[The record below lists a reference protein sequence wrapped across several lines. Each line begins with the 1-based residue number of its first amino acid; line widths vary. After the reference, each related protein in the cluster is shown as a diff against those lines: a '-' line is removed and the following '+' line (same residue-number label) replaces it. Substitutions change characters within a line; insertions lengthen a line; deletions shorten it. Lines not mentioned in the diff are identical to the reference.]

1 MNKFKDWLNEMAN
14 KFPEGFSFKEL
25 TRIPKF
31 TARVKYVDKFL
42 KHIGSGSSRVT
53 YGIPSTNP
61 KVEYERVLK
70 IAQNQAGLAQNMAEI
85 EAEKDKLLCCAP
97 VYHATK
103 RAKFVEM
110 QYAYPVK
117 NLKEISD
124 WIGHNIYDICE
135 PGEEWKRETLSSS
148 LADKGL
154 QLKAD
159 WVSDFDTL
167 IVKYQTLAGDLLTDR
182 HWGWINR
189 RGKGK
194 MPVVFDFGY
203 TEDIASKFYN
213 SSNLGVDETT
223 PIPKSVIAQGIQKD
237 ERSFPNYNYS
247 IVQYLYNSQPYNPD
261 NKTPARTYFCD
272 PNMYLFSKISIWKNG
287 LKYFRIGKRPVIEK
301 TISKAGGTWYPAGSV
316 VGIQLEK
323 GQIGNGSIQVKRS
336 GNNLTPIRNLSVYV
350 PISTGIK
357 ASYIKNYSYR
367 DNMNLHY
374 YSPRVEAGQGY
385 YMDTILTQKFFK
397 SEYIQNPENNVLIRK
412 VSPDAK
418 ILDLQKPTPYEII
431 KHFSD
436 ELWSQGEAEKNY
448 DNSYN
453 YSFFLSRDS
462 VYGTG
467 DSPETAFVDF
477 LKKARAGTVL
487 KVIVSLQLGYDT
499 IPNMLSSEGYQASY
513 DRNNNVL
520 VVYNYDDIDKVLQ

>member
-1 MNKFKDWLNEMAN
+1 
-14 KFPEGFSFKEL
+14 
-25 TRIPKF
+25 
-31 TARVKYVDKFL
+31 
-42 KHIGSGSSRVT
+42 
-53 YGIPSTNP
+53 
-61 KVEYERVLK
+61 
-70 IAQNQAGLAQNMAEI
+70 
-85 EAEKDKLLCCAP
+85 
-97 VYHATK
+97 
-103 RAKFVEM
+103 
-110 QYAYPVK
+110 
-117 NLKEISD
+117 
-124 WIGHNIYDICE
+124 
-135 PGEEWKRETLSSS
+135 
-148 LADKGL
+148 
-154 QLKAD
+154 
-159 WVSDFDTL
+159 
-167 IVKYQTLAGDLLTDR
+167 
-182 HWGWINR
+182 
-189 RGKGK
+189 
-194 MPVVFDFGY
+194 
-203 TEDIASKFYN
+203 
-213 SSNLGVDETT
+213 
-223 PIPKSVIAQGIQKD
+223 
-237 ERSFPNYNYS
+237 
-247 IVQYLYNSQPYNPD
+247 
-261 NKTPARTYFCD
+261 
-272 PNMYLFSKISIWKNG
+272 MYLFSKISIWKNG

-323 GQIGNGSIQVKRS
+323 EQIGNGSIQVKRS

-357 ASYIKNYSYR
+357 ASYIKYYSYR
-367 DNMNLHY
+367 DNMNLHSS
-374 YSPRVEAGQGY
+374 SPRVEAGQGY
-385 YMDTILTQKFFK
+385 YMDTKLTQEFFK
-397 SEYIQNPENNVLIRK
+397 SRYIQNPENNVLIRK

-487 KVIVSLQLGYDT
+487 KVILSLQLGYDT